1 MHFLSVLAA
10 GLTLTPGSVYAAT
23 QLSFFEHNSCNA
35 GTSFEQYTDYNVL
48 TADTS
53 CHQLPNGTVAFYVN
67 QIDQGCSI
75 RSYTSSNCNPSS
87 SSLAGVLIGVGTCFY
102 IDEGVDLGSWRPDC
116 LGVDYSSTN
125 GLDTSNSYTSTS
137 STSSNNNGS
146 NGNSSG
152 SSNSTITITSAAA
165 PGQSSNSGADAAVQS
180 VIKTATGAVTFT
192 PVTTSTTSA
201 SASASASDSGSGS
214 DSTSAAA
221 SGTGTGTGTVSGSA
235 TGTANTSTS
244 TNGAAGLS
252 MGPLMTSFGTVMAA
266 FALLG

>member
-10 GLTLTPGSVYAAT
+10 GLTLTPGSAYAAT

-87 SSLAGVLIGVGTCFY
+87 SSLAGVLVGVGTCFY

-116 LGVDYSSTN
+116 PGVDYSSTN

-137 STSSNNNGS
+137 SNTNNNN

-152 SSNSTITITSAAA
+152 SSNSTITTTPAAA

-221 SGTGTGTGTVSGSA
+221 SGTSTGTGTGSA
-235 TGTANTSTS
+235 TGTAKTSKSTS
-244 TNGAAGLS
+244 ANGAAGLS

>member
-1 MHFLSVLAA
+1 MHFLSIWAA
-10 GLTLTPGSVYAAT
+10 GLTLSPGIAYAAT

-75 RSYTSSNCNPSS
+75 RSYTSSNCDPSS

-116 LGVDYSSTN
+116 PGVDYSSTN
-125 GLDTSNSYTSTS
+125 GLDTSNSYT

-201 SASASASDSGSGS
+201 SASDSGSGSGSGS